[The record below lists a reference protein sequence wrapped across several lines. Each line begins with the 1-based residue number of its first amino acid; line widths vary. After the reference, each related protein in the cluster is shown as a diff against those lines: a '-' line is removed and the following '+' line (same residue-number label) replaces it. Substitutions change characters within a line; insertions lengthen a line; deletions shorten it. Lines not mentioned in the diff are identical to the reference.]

1 MRQQEIYL
9 KTEDLSV
16 GYHGNV
22 LIKDIDISLEKGKI
36 LTLIGPNG
44 AGKSTILKSITN
56 QLEPISGTVFIGKN
70 DLKTLTPKELAR
82 ELAVVLTD
90 RVRSEL
96 VTSEE
101 IVAMGR
107 YPYTNMFGHMT
118 EEDRQV
124 VDDAIRRVHAEDI
137 RKQDFSTLSDGQRQ
151 RILLAR
157 AICQEPEVMVLDEP
171 TAYLDIRYKVELL
184 DILRDLAKTK
194 NMTVIMSLHEIDLA
208 MKVSDELLLIK
219 GDTIYASGSPE
230 TVLQDGA
237 IEDLYG
243 LEPGSYDLR
252 FGSVEMK
259 ATKEKPLFFVI
270 GGNGAGIPFYRSL
283 QKKGL
288 PFAAG
293 VLYENDL
300 DCPVAEAL
308 SSYVYK
314 SPAFEIMK
322 AETVKNA
329 WECLLTCRFVID
341 AGASKGPLQE
351 GNRKLIEEAEK
362 NGIPVIKS
370 LEMLSAVSMEEL

>member
-44 AGKSTILKSITN
+44 AGKSTILKTITN
-56 QLEPISGTVFIGKN
+56 QLEPISGTVLIGKN

-151 RILLAR
+151 RIL
-157 AICQEPEVMVLDEP
+157 
-171 TAYLDIRYKVELL
+171 
-184 DILRDLAKTK
+184 
-194 NMTVIMSLHEIDLA
+194 
-208 MKVSDELLLIK
+208 
-219 GDTIYASGSPE
+219 
-230 TVLQDGA
+230 
-237 IEDLYG
+237 
-243 LEPGSYDLR
+243 
-252 FGSVEMK
+252 
-259 ATKEKPLFFVI
+259 
-270 GGNGAGIPFYRSL
+270 
-283 QKKGL
+283 
-288 PFAAG
+288 
-293 VLYENDL
+293 
-300 DCPVAEAL
+300 
-308 SSYVYK
+308 
-314 SPAFEIMK
+314 
-322 AETVKNA
+322 
-329 WECLLTCRFVID
+329 
-341 AGASKGPLQE
+341 
-351 GNRKLIEEAEK
+351 
-362 NGIPVIKS
+362 
-370 LEMLSAVSMEEL
+370 